1 MPESEDK
8 LVPIELNDEEA
19 VIIIGALGQLP
30 YHEVHKIIQIL
41 ASRVGIARQKAG
53 KLDDTGA

>member
-1 MPESEDK
+1 MAEDDK
-8 LVPIELNDEEA
+8 QARVPLTDEEA

-30 YHEVHKIIQIL
+30 YNEVHEIIQIL

-53 KLDDTGA
+53 KIDETGA